1 MDSVLGVVPRLLT
14 DGIVIID
21 PIKEGFSSEKLLSY
35 SMARSAISVTKDN
48 KLLLLTVNQATI
60 KDLAEIMKDLGAKE
74 AMNLDGGASSRL
86 YYRGN
91 I

>member
-1 MDSVLGVVPRLLT
+1 
-14 DGIVIID
+14 
-21 PIKEGFSSEKLLSY
+21 
-35 SMARSAISVTKDN
+35 MARSAISVTKDN